1 MESLGEGKKYT
12 DERIKI
18 IEKNGMISSKDL
30 SKVTG
35 VSVAAISQWMK
46 PWIDKGV
53 LTWCDEKGD
62 EFENIKSLEKAK
74 RSGNAFIR
82 VASFNCLPTPY
93 QLTGD
98 KRWDKDG
105 DLYKQYDLE
114 FDEDNAERVV
124 VFNEGDQLSQESEA
138 SSYLFDL
145 AKCQDFGK
153 MNEGVKVLSEKCEF
167 ENKKIDTKE
176 EINSSENADD
186 LSDELQKIL
195 SFDKDLDVSQK
206 ENEQNCSTMPPGILP
221 I

>member
-35 VSVAAISQWMK
+35 VSGAAISQWMK
-46 PWIDKGV
+46 PWVDKGI
-53 LTWCDEKGD
+53 LTWCDEKGG
-62 EFENIKSLEKAK
+62 EFENTRSLEKAK
-74 RSGNAFIR
+74 RSGSAFIR
-82 VASFNCLPTPY
+82 IAKFNSLPTPY

-105 DLYKQYDLE
+105 GDLYKQYDLE
-114 FDEDNAERVV
+114 VDEDCTETAVV
-124 VFNEGDQLSQESEA
+124 KEGDQLPQESKA
-138 SSYLFDL
+138 SSSLFEL
-145 AKCQDFGK
+145 AECQDFGK

-167 ENKKIDTKE
+167 ENEKIDTKG
-176 EINSSENADD
+176 EINSSENVDD
-186 LSDELQKIL
+186 LFGDFQEILISDKSLGE
-195 SFDKDLDVSQK
+195 SQK
-206 ENEQNCSTMPPGILP
+206 DNEQNCNTPPPGILT